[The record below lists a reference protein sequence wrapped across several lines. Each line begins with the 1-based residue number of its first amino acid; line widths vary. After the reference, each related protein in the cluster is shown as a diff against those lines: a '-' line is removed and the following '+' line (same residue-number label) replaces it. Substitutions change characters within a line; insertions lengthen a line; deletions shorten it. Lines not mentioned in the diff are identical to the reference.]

1 MVNGYALG
9 GGLELAMA
17 CHLRVAADNARLGQ
31 PEVNLG
37 LIPGFGGTQRL
48 LRLAGRAATL
58 ELCLLG
64 TPIDA
69 ARALQLGL
77 VNRVVPA
84 ADLESETMKLAAQLA
99 SAAPLALRGVL
110 DAVVLGGECGIEEG
124 LQFETAQ
131 FALLFASEDMREGTD
146 AFLMAQATSSRT
158 AEPRPAMAPS
168 TESDRRTGC
177 TAPTVA
183 GAVARERPRWRLAG
197 RPDGLRPQDDDED
210 APIAETQARHRGAW
224 AARERHRARESR
236 LAGRAAEA
244 RRATFGPEASG
255 HHQRFAGRAGVGG
268 CSARSRRCRAPQD
281 RPCPRPPPRRAG
293 AMRVHAQPETSGMS
307 VRKSD
312 GGRRRA
318 GQGGRACDEVRRRQA
333 GRPTQEERRAAGRPD
348 EGRRDRGDVRAP
360 AGAQPASD
368 HRAGIHHAVRVAG
381 RGDPV
386 GAGHRRQR

>member
-1 MVNGYALG
+1 MTASPVLSRDADGVRVLTIDRPDKLNALNRQTLEALDAAFAAAGEDPAVRAVVLTGSGGKAFVAGADIAEMNALTAIEGREFSLLGQRLMRRIERLPKPVIAMLNGYALG

-17 CHLRVAADNARLGQ
+17 CHLRVAADSARLGQ

-146 AFLMAQATSSRT
+146 AFLAKRK
-158 AEPRPAMAPS
+158 
-168 TESDRRTGC
+168 
-177 TAPTVA
+177 
-183 GAVARERPRWRLAG
+183 
-197 RPDGLRPQDDDED
+197 PQF
-210 APIAETQARHRGAW
+210 QNR
-224 AARERHRARESR
+224 
-236 LAGRAAEA
+236 
-244 RRATFGPEASG
+244 
-255 HHQRFAGRAGVGG
+255 
-268 CSARSRRCRAPQD
+268 
-281 RPCPRPPPRRAG
+281 
-293 AMRVHAQPETSGMS
+293 
-307 VRKSD
+307 
-312 GGRRRA
+312 
-318 GQGGRACDEVRRRQA
+318 
-333 GRPTQEERRAAGRPD
+333 
-348 EGRRDRGDVRAP
+348 
-360 AGAQPASD
+360 
-368 HRAGIHHAVRVAG
+368 
-381 RGDPV
+381 
-386 GAGHRRQR
+386 